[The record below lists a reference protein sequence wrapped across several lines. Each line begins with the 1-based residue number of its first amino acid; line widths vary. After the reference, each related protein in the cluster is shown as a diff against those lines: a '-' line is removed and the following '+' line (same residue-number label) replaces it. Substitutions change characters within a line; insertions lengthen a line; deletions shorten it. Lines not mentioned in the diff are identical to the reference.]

1 MELELLVKSI
11 HVEVFEVDYVGRF
24 LMWNC
29 SVIALKAD
37 CSRAVSSWKGFDVVA
52 LELHWGID
60 WHFQVDGI
68 VRFFMESA
76 LKLLCHCS
84 ATALHLL

>member
-1 MELELLVKSI
+1 MLKCLKLI
-11 HVEVFEVDYVGRF
+11 TWGRF

-52 LELHWGID
+52 LELHWEID

-76 LKLLCHCS
+76 LKLLGHCS
-84 ATALHLL
+84 AFALKFT